1 MSDAAGRREAPDA
14 PARTQGVPAERPALS
29 PLGIAMRRF
38 RRNRLALVGL
48 AMLLGVVG
56 ACAAGIVWDRLA
68 VWAGRP
74 EPYLHLLPGIHPQ
87 PPSLAD
93 PFGTDPLGR
102 DVLARTLIGGCISL
116 GVGLASA
123 AISVLIGT
131 FWGLVAGY
139 TGRGVDTAMMRFVDV
154 LYGLP
159 YVLVVILLIV
169 VVPDRAIGL
178 GFLGP
183 DAEIPSVW
191 VRTAVLFAAIGGVS
205 WLTMA
210 RVVRGQA
217 LSRRETPFVEAAR
230 AMGAGHARIVLH
242 EVLPNLMGTILVCAT
257 LTVPLA
263 ILQES
268 FLSFLGLGVPP
279 PMASWGTLASEAIE
293 AFNPVRTYWWLL
305 LFPCLFL
312 AATLMGLNFVGD
324 GLRDAFDPRSR

>member
-14 PARTQGVPAERPALS
+14 RGALPAERPALS

-48 AMLLGVVG
+48 GMLLGVVG

-68 VWAGRP
+68 VWTGRP

-123 AISVLIGT
+123 AISVFIGT

-217 LSRRETPFVEAAR
+217 LSLRETPFVEAAR

>member
-1 MSDAAGRREAPDA
+1 
-14 PARTQGVPAERPALS
+14 
-29 PLGIAMRRF
+29 MRRF

-48 AMLLGVVG
+48 GMLLGVVG
-56 ACAAGIVWDRLA
+56 SCAAGIVWDRAA
-68 VWAGRP
+68 VRAGQP
-74 EPYLHLLPGIHPQ
+74 EPYLHLLPGLHPQ
-87 PPSLAD
+87 PPSRAN

-139 TGRGVDTAMMRFVDV
+139 KGRGVDTAMMRFVDV

-169 VVPDRAIGL
+169 VVPDRAIRID
-178 GFLGP
+178 FLGV
-183 DAEIPSVW
+183 EVPSVW
-191 VRTAVLFAAIGGVS
+191 VRTAVLFAAIGSVS

-210 RVVRGQA
+210 RVVRGQV
-217 LSRRETPFVEAAR
+217 LSLRETAFVEAAR
-230 AMGAGHARIVLH
+230 AMGSGHARIILR

-268 FLSFLGLGVPP
+268 FLSFLGLGVAP

-312 AATLMGLNFVGD
+312 AATLLGLNFVGD

>member
-1 MSDAAGRREAPDA
+1 M
-14 PARTQGVPAERPALS
+14 
-29 PLGIAMRRF
+29 
-38 RRNRLALVGL
+38 
-48 AMLLGVVG
+48 
-56 ACAAGIVWDRLA
+56 
-68 VWAGRP
+68 
-74 EPYLHLLPGIHPQ
+74 LPGIHPQ
-87 PPSLAD
+87 PPTAAH

-102 DVLARTLIGGCISL
+102 DMLARTLVGGCISM

-123 AISVLIGT
+123 TISVLIGT

-139 TGRGVDTAMMRFVDV
+139 KGKGVDTVMMRLVDV

-159 YVLVVILLIV
+159 YILVVILLLV
-169 VVPDRAIGL
+169 VIPDRPLELFGA
-178 GFLGP
+178 
-183 DAEIPSVW
+183 AIPSFA
-191 VRTAVLFAAIGGVS
+191 VRTAVLFFAIGGVS

-217 LSRRETPFVEAAR
+217 LALRETPFIEAAR
-230 AMGAGHARIVLH
+230 AMGAGHSRIIVRH
-242 EVLPNLMGTILVCAT
+242 VLPNLMGTILVCTT

-279 PMASWGTLASEAIE
+279 PMASWGTLASAGIE
-293 AFNPVRTYWWLL
+293 ALNPIRVCWWLV

-312 AATLMGLNFVGD
+312 AATLLALNFIGD

>member
-1 MSDAAGRREAPDA
+1 MTDAAETRHPVRAREPQSPD
-14 PARTQGVPAERPALS
+14 RPAVSLFRM
-29 PLGIAMRRF
+29 AMRRF

-48 AMLLGVVG
+48 AMLLLVLG
-56 ACAAGIVWDRLA
+56 ACLAAVVWDRLA
-68 VWAGRP
+68 VRAGLP
-74 EPYLHLLPGIHPQ
+74 QPYLHLQPGIHPQ
-87 PPSLAD
+87 PPTRAN

-102 DVLARTLIGGCISL
+102 DMLARTLIGGCISL

-123 AISVLIGT
+123 AISVVIGT

-139 TGRGVDTAMMRFVDV
+139 KGRGVDTVMMRLVDV

-169 VVPDRAIGL
+169 VVPDRAIAL
-178 GFLGP
+178 GFLGI
-183 DAEIPSVW
+183 DATIPSVW
-191 VRTAVLFAAIGGVS
+191 VRTAVLFVAIGGVS

-217 LSRRETPFVEAAR
+217 LSLRETPFVEAAR
-230 AMGAGHARIVLH
+230 AMGAGHVRIILR
-242 EVLPNLMGTILVCAT
+242 EVLPNLTGTILVCAT

-312 AATLMGLNFVGD
+312 AATLLGLNFVGD
-324 GLRDAFDPRSR
+324 GLRDAFDPKSR